1 MMEAPFKRGN
11 VSEAVVLS
19 RYTEAG
25 FLISI
30 PFGVGAPY
38 DLVIDTGP
46 ELLRVQVKTG
56 RVRNGV
62 IEFETRR
69 TRSRK
74 LRTSYREGEADY
86 FAIYCPELDR
96 VYVTKAREGVFG
108 KLRVRPTGNN
118 QQMFVKWAE
127 DYTFEKHVEA
137 LKKTGRRLT
146 VRTEGGW
153 VV

>member
-1 MMEAPFKRGN
+1 MKAPFKRGN
-11 VSEAVVLS
+11 AGEAVVLA
-19 RYTEAG
+19 RYVEVGLLVST
-25 FLISI
+25 

-38 DLVIDTGP
+38 DLVVDTGA

-69 TRSRK
+69 TRSRT
-74 LRTSYREGEADY
+74 LRNSYKEGEVDY
-86 FAIYCPELDR
+86 FAIYSPGLGK
-96 VYVTKAREGVFG
+96 VYVMKAREGVSG
-108 KLRVRPTGNN
+108 KLRVKPAGNN

-127 DYTFEKHVEA
+127 HYAFEKHVEA
-137 LKKTGRRLT
+137 LKVTKSRLT
-146 VRTEGGW
+146 TRMEDEW

>member
-1 MMEAPFKRGN
+1 MEAPFKRGN

-19 RYTEAG
+19 RYVEVG
-25 FLISI
+25 FLVST

-38 DLVIDTGP
+38 DLVVDTGA

-69 TRSRK
+69 TRSRT
-74 LRTSYREGEADY
+74 LRNSYREGEVDY
-86 FAIYCPELDR
+86 FAIYSPELDK
-96 VYVTKAREGVFG
+96 VYVMKAREGVFG
-108 KLRVRPTGNN
+108 KLRVKPTGNN

-127 DYTFEKHVEA
+127 DYAFEKHVETLRA
-137 LKKTGRRLT
+137 FKTGLARC
-146 VRTEGGW
+146 EGNEW